1 MWTYFTYYQVPE
13 RKPERELLPRMFSSL
28 FLSPGILR
36 STMFKEFRRVKAF
49 SVFRRKEFCEGKH
62 DARIVN
68 FVLNLA
74 FSVRD
79 EGDGVK
85 RTGRVTY
92 NGNVRFDSLFLF
104 RFGKMANTFYLPPPP
119 PKKTNTKEQQNG
131 LFRFNWRSTRYS
143 YIMVSPFLAK

>member
-1 MWTYFTYYQVPE
+1 M
-13 RKPERELLPRMFSSL
+13 L
-28 FLSPGILR
+28 
-36 STMFKEFRRVKAF
+36 KEFRRVKTF

-62 DARIVN
+62 DARIEN

-92 NGNVRFDSLFLF
+92 NGNVRFASLFLF
-104 RFGKMANTFYLPPPP
+104 RFGKMANTFYLPPPQKKQTP
-119 PKKTNTKEQQNG
+119 KSSKMDFSVLIDSLLDTLTLWFLHSWPKKNRRADNLGIELLG
-131 LFRFNWRSTRYS
+131 S
-143 YIMVSPFLAK
+143 